1 MWFRSSSDG
10 LFLCFCTVLASLSWM
25 ILNLFYYK
33 HKYINTCRAGACF
46 YLSEINYCEK
56 MVSAWKMVGGKGVDN
71 KVISEA
77 EQVTF

>member
-1 MWFRSSSDG
+1 M
-10 LFLCFCTVLASLSWM
+10 
-25 ILNLFYYK
+25 
-33 HKYINTCRAGACF
+33 NTRTAGACF

-56 MVSAWKMVGGKGVDN
+56 MDSAWKMVGGKRVDN